1 MGALRGID
9 DDLCTWWNDR
19 PILDHLIL
27 PTYSPPTME
36 GLLTPLRTT
45 STPRDEEPFLTIS
58 KPSRPL
64 QPSQLPATQTAP
76 LASVTNLD
84 DVLTALRSKPSAS
97 TLYHILDRLAPI
109 TPTFDIRTPSPKAS
123 QILKTILE
131 ITIPDF
137 WNVISKKERGRLSQ
151 CLCSVA
157 GLGGIVAR
165 LRFLVKDAESQ
176 PGVKGQIEE
185 LLDLLQGIMGVKGF
199 VHDIWVLGE
208 GTGEARR
215 GIIWKEFVTLVGG
228 GKVLSVAAEAESV
241 LGSGGRDRWVGD
253 GKKFTAW
260 LGQEIAKAGSNTQ
273 TAEGEGEL
281 KALAVLLSR
290 AFSLGYSGLFFP
302 PTSEPNMA
310 KHNSIL
316 SPNQD

>member
-1 MGALRGID
+1 
-9 DDLCTWWNDR
+9 
-19 PILDHLIL
+19 
-27 PTYSPPTME
+27 ME

-76 LASVTNLD
+76 LAPVTNLD
-84 DVLTALRSKPSAS
+84 DVLTVLRSKPSAS
-97 TLYHILDRLAPI
+97 TLSHILDHLTPI
-109 TPTFDIRTPSPKAS
+109 TSTFDIRTPSPKAS
-123 QILKTILE
+123 QVLKTILE
-131 ITIPDF
+131 IIIPDF
-137 WNVISKKERGRLSQ
+137 WNVVSKKERGRLSQ

-165 LRFLVKDAESQ
+165 LRFLVKGAESQ

-185 LLDLLQGIMGVKGF
+185 LLDLLQGTMGVRGF
-199 VHDIWVLGE
+199 VHEIWVLGE

-253 GKKFTAW
+253 GRKFTAW
-260 LGQEIAKAGSNTQ
+260 LGREIAKAGNNTQ
-273 TAEGEGEL
+273 TAEGKEGKL

-290 AFSLGYSGLFFP
+290 AFSLGYSGLFLP
-302 PTSEPNMA
+302 ASELNMA
-310 KHNSIL
+310 KYNSIL